1 MGTLAPGTLPVE
13 AFSALRGAD
22 GPCGSGGAPGRMADH
37 GDRTPA
43 LGGLWRDADEGPRIE
58 PLCARTFDNADRV
71 HRDVCGRLRHRHQ
84 LHAQAGSERPA
95 VLRRAFAGAEPT
107 KWTSDTSSIRGPR
120 PHRSGDRVAG
130 QEEIAAM
137 GIDLPVIWAV
147 IIGFGLMMYVVM
159 DGFDLGI
166 GILFPFIR
174 DRGDRD
180 TLVN

>member
-1 MGTLAPGTLPVE
+1 MGTVAHSVVSVE
-13 AFSALRGAD
+13 DLSAFRRAD
-22 GPCGSGGAPGRMADH
+22 GPRRPDRERGRMGAH
-37 GDRTPA
+37 GDRAPA
-43 LGGLWRDADEGPRIE
+43 LGGLWRDADEGRCIG

-71 HRDVCGRLRHRHQ
+71 HRHVCGRLRNRDQ

-95 VLRRAFAGAEPT
+95 VRRRAFAGAELT

-147 IIGFGLMMYVVM
+147 IIGFALMMYVV
-159 DGFDLGI
+159 
-166 GILFPFIR
+166 
-174 DRGDRD
+174 
-180 TLVN
+180 